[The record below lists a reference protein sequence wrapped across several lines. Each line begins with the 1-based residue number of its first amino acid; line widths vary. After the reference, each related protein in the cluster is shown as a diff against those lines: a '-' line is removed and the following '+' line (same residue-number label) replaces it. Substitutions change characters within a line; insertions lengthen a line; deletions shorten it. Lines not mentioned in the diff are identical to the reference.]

1 MKLVFALFLVMRE
14 RMMAGKSYNK
24 YKNIKSE
31 VDGIKFDS
39 KLEMEY
45 YLYLKALQK
54 DGIVTDFEIQKKFLL
69 QEKTKYKGQAIREI
83 NYIAD
88 FYVNYT
94 DGHTEI
100 IDIKGSKFNLDNVF
114 KLKRKMLIYKYPD
127 IDFRVISRRGKKGSY
142 EWYELM

>member
-45 YLYLKALQK
+45 YLYLKVK
-54 DGIVTDFEIQKKFLL
+54 
-69 QEKTKYKGQAIREI
+69 
-83 NYIAD
+83 
-88 FYVNYT
+88 
-94 DGHTEI
+94 
-100 IDIKGSKFNLDNVF
+100 
-114 KLKRKMLIYKYPD
+114 
-127 IDFRVISRRGKKGSY
+127 
-142 EWYELM
+142 